1 MLAALLLLCYCCRN
15 RLPCRDAPVK
25 GEVDRVRMELEN
37 PRTDVTVDLGGS
49 SAIDGGHSGGVYMPP
64 SKIGA
69 MHGEQPSPAD
79 RLEEELRKT
88 MSDAGGESQVRKCHL
103 IFFLLMLSYECSTCA
118 ISPSACGTRHTGRES
133 RAHCDLGEIGPHQH
147 MACKCS

>member
-1 MLAALLLLCYCCRN
+1 MYHRPSVCTCVAVQGAFWGILSSGIALVLAGLLLLCYCCRN
-15 RLPCRDAPVK
+15 RLPCRGAPVR
-25 GEVDRVRMELEN
+25 GEMDRVRMELEN

-49 SAIDGGHSGGVYMPP
+49 SALDGAHSGGVHLPP

-88 MSDAGGESQVRKCHL
+88 MSDAGGESQVHNCH
-103 IFFLLMLSYECSTCA
+103 ITPFLKV
-118 ISPSACGTRHTGRES
+118 P
-133 RAHCDLGEIGPHQH
+133 P
-147 MACKCS
+147 

>member
-1 MLAALLLLCYCCRN
+1 MCYCCRN

-25 GEVDRVRMELEN
+25 GEHDRVRMELEN

-49 SAIDGGHSGGVYMPP
+49 SAIDGPHSGIVMPS
-64 SKIGA
+64 SKISA

-88 MSDAGGESQVRKCHL
+88 MSDAGGESQVHNCHL
-103 IFFLLMLSYECSTCA
+103 TCLL
-118 ISPSACGTRHTGRES
+118 
-133 RAHCDLGEIGPHQH
+133 
-147 MACKCS
+147 